1 MYGLSGIYLEKVEV
15 TRSENL
21 TDMRINVVFGFNHL
35 PSLEINGTYALKG
48 WVGWTELDSNG
59 EQPFSIKMVNATL
72 NAVMHMD
79 LIKAEDLK
87 ARRYSIF
94 FVKLKLPNHCNFT
107 NYFQDVHLRK
117 IAQ

>member
-87 ARRYSIF
+87 ARRYSF
-94 FVKLKLPNHCNFT
+94 FREFE
-107 NYFQDVHLRK
+107 
-117 IAQ
+117 IAKSL